1 MSLKTLQNQNHTGKN
16 NTQVATTSHRD
27 KSNTDSLDAFAAP
40 MVHDTVF
47 NLCENIVKEHNKGKA
62 LDVLILG
69 AGSGYFD
76 KRLMEYGIKNI
87 DAIEYLPEHY
97 KVKGTRLYSYD
108 LNNTW
113 ANKLLA
119 QNNNRKYDLII
130 AIEVIEHL
138 ENSFMLMREIKSILG
153 YNGQIIITSPNVE
166 SSFSKIR
173 FLLTGYLEYFGMLEM
188 MGTGHINPI
197 LTHIF
202 KLNLELNKIK
212 LCHIYNNRNI
222 WLARIRESTSI
233 KKLFIICISLVS
245 FLINLIV
252 KRKNIYKNK
261 MEGEINI
268 YHLKN
273 LN

>member
-1 MSLKTLQNQNHTGKN
+1 MSLKSLQNQNHTGNKSEGNEKKLYNTSDN
-16 NTQVATTSHRD
+16 N
-27 KSNTDSLDAFAAP
+27 LDAFAAP
-40 MVHDTVF
+40 LVHDTVF
-47 NLCENIVKEHNKGKA
+47 NLCENIIKEHNKGKS

-76 KRLMEYGIKNI
+76 KRLMDYGIKNI

-108 LNNTW
+108 LNNIW
-113 ANKLLA
+113 ANKLLT

-138 ENSFMLMREIKSILG
+138 ENSFMLIREIKSILG

-166 SSFSKIR
+166 STFSRIR
-173 FLLTGYLEYFGMLEM
+173 FLLTGYLEYFGITEM
-188 MGTGHINPI
+188 MGTGHISPI
-197 LTHIF
+197 FSHIL
-202 KLNLELNKIK
+202 KLNLEINKIK
-212 LCHIYNNRNI
+212 LLHIYNNRNI
-222 WLARIRESTSI
+222 WLARIRESSSI
-233 KKLFIICISLVS
+233 KKIFIISISIIFFIV
-245 FLINLIV
+245 NLIL
-252 KRKNIYKNK
+252 KRKSIYKNK

-273 LN
+273 AN

>member
-1 MSLKTLQNQNHTGKN
+1 MSLKSLQNQNHEGK
-16 NTQVATTSHRD
+16 QSPKQLELKAY
-27 KSNTDSLDAFAAP
+27 AAP
-40 MVHDTVF
+40 LVHDTVF
-47 NLCENIVKEHNKGKA
+47 DLCESIIKEHGKGKA

-76 KRLMEYGIKNI
+76 KRLMDYGIKNI

-108 LNNTW
+108 LNNIW
-113 ANKLLA
+113 SNKLLS
-119 QNNNRKYDLII
+119 QNNNRKYDLIV

-153 YNGQIIITSPNVE
+153 YNGQVIITSPNVE
-166 SSFSKIR
+166 STFSRIR
-173 FLLTGYLEYFGMLEM
+173 FLLTGYLEYFGIAEM
-188 MGTGHINPI
+188 AGTGHISPVF
-197 LTHIF
+197 THIF

-212 LCHIYNNRNI
+212 LVHIYNNRNI

-233 KKLFIICISLVS
+233 TKKIVIVSLSIIIFIC
-245 FLINLIV
+245 FTF